1 MRRRLSAPL
10 MTVALAVALLLPAG
24 AAAAAGAP
32 AVVLAAEAGTEGA
45 TEGAE
50 EHAPG
55 LEPAP
60 ADDTENPAAPDDYEA
75 NFLWGA
81 AVGLLALML
90 LGALAVGGLYWLLV
104 VRPRQ
109 STRT

>member
-10 MTVALAVALLLPAG
+10 MTAALAVALLLPAG
-24 AAAAAGAP
+24 SAAADGP
-32 AVVLAAEAGTEGA
+32 VVVLAAEAGTEGA

-50 EHAPG
+50 EQAPG

-104 VRPRQ
+104 VRPKQ
-109 STRT
+109 SART